1 MSYPFIF
8 KIAAIVS
15 VSIGIIFFHIFAGI
29 NINNL
34 SDVDKIV
41 LFDLRLPRMILGLA
55 VGGGLGVSGLFLQG
69 LFRNLLVE
77 PYTLGI
83 SGGAA
88 VGAALSISLSLSK
101 IVGFVSVPVFALMGG
116 VVVIVVLL
124 MSFDRLNLNKIL
136 LTGVIISFVSSS
148 LLMIIFS
155 VSKSET
161 LHGIIYWML
170 GSLDESNNFLIY
182 ATLFISLFGCGV
194 FFLISRQVNVL
205 QMGNDKSVSLGINV
219 GGITKLIIFVSC
231 AITALSVTSA
241 GMIGFIGLI
250 IPNFMRKLF
259 GNDYRVLTLLTFF
272 ASSSFLLICDIIA
285 RKIIAPN
292 ELPIG
297 VITGIL
303 GGIMFLF
310 IFKNQKGVR

>member
-1 MSYPFIF
+1 MSYTFIL
-8 KIAAIVS
+8 KITAIVF
-15 VSIGIIFFHIFAGI
+15 VSIAIIFFHLFAGI

-34 SDVDKIV
+34 SDIDKIV
-41 LFDLRLPRMILGLA
+41 LFDIRLPRMILGVA

-69 LFRNLLVE
+69 LFRNPLVE

-83 SGGAA
+83 SGGGA

-101 IVGFVSVPVFALMGG
+101 IGGLVSVPVFALMGAVG
-116 VVVIVVLL
+116 VIVILF
-124 MSFDRLNLNKIL
+124 MSFDRFNLDKIL

-148 LLMIIFS
+148 FLMLILS
-155 VSKSET
+155 VSKSED

-170 GSLDESNNFLIY
+170 GSLDESHNILIY
-182 ATLFISLFGCGV
+182 ATFLVSLFGCTI
-194 FFLISRQVNVL
+194 FFFISRQVNIL
-205 QMGNDKSVSLGINV
+205 QMGHDKSISLGVNV
-219 GGITKLIIFVSC
+219 GVITKLIIFISC
-231 AITALSVTSA
+231 AITSLSVTSA

-250 IPNFMRKLF
+250 IPQFMRKLF
-259 GNDYRVLTLLTFF
+259 GNDYRVLAILTFF

-303 GGIMFLF
+303 GGIMFIF
-310 IFKNQKGVR
+310 IFKNQKAVR